1 MQKQKEKENP
11 GLNKKTVA
19 LLFGGRSCEHEVSL
33 VSAAGILSNID
44 RDKYDLLL
52 VKISKEGKWMLIN
65 HVSDDPSRNL
75 SEADGDCVLT
85 GDPSL
90 KGFYVIEGEKKGQ
103 VLRVDVLFPVL
114 HGTFGEDGTVQGLA
128 GLSNIPC
135 VGSGVL
141 GSALGMDKV
150 MMKQLFI
157 QSNLETADFIWF
169 LRSAWNKDPET
180 ISRGVRE
187 AIGYPCFVKPAN
199 SGSSVGISK
208 VSEEKELHEAVRLAC
223 EFDRK
228 VLVEK
233 AVIGREL
240 ECAVLGNDF
249 PDVSVVGEIIPCNEF
264 YDYQAK
270 YLDNESRII
279 IPADLPGNLTER
291 IRYWSSAAF
300 KSLDCAGFA
309 RVDFLIDRN
318 DLHLY
323 INEINTIPGFTPI
336 SMFTQLWE
344 ASGISYADLIDR
356 LIELAVQ
363 RHQDIL
369 KNQFYR

>member
-1 MQKQKEKENP
+1 VKRQKKGSE
-11 GLNKKTVA
+11 GLSRKNVA
-19 LLFGGRSCEHEVSL
+19 LLFGGRSSEHEVSL
-33 VSAAGILSNID
+33 ISASGILSNIN
-44 RDKYDLLL
+44 RNKYNLHLI
-52 VKISKEGKWMLIN
+52 KISKEGKWML
-65 HVSDDPSRNL
+65 VSSDSDDPAQNL
-75 SEADGDCVLT
+75 SEAVGDSVLT

-90 KGFYVIEGEKKGQ
+90 KGFYVAEGEKKGQ
-103 VLRVDVLFPVL
+103 VLPVDVLFPVL

-128 GLSNIPC
+128 SLSNIPC
-135 VGSGVL
+135 VGSSVL

-150 MMKQLFI
+150 MMKQIFI
-157 QSNLETADFIWF
+157 QSDLETTDFIWF
-169 LRSAWNKDPET
+169 IRAAWHKDPDT
-180 ISRGVRE
+180 IIRGVKE

-208 VSEEKELHEAVRLAC
+208 VRSQNELPDAVQLAC
-223 EFDRK
+223 GYDRK

-233 AVIGREL
+233 AVNGREM

-249 PDVSVVGEIIPCNEF
+249 PDVSIVGEIIPCNEF

-270 YLDNESRII
+270 YLDNASQIV
-279 IPADLPGNLTER
+279 IPAELPDELTER
-291 IRYWSSAAF
+291 IRYWSGAAF
-300 KSLDCAGFA
+300 KALDCAGFA
-309 RVDFLIDRN
+309 RVDFLVDRDN
-318 DLHLY
+318 HHLY

-356 LIELAVQ
+356 LIQLAIE
-363 RHQDIL
+363 RHQEMI